1 MRPAVPVALVTAAS
15 LLGDTFLYSVLPVS
29 AARLGVAPL
38 LVGVVLS
45 VNRWVRLAT
54 NPLAARLYERVPAG
68 PLVLLAIVLAAVS
81 TAFYAEPSW
90 VIVLLAARLVW
101 GFAFSLL
108 RLGSIVSAVDEAGD
122 RAGRRLGETRG
133 LWAIGYLAGA
143 VYAPFAVEAVGW
155 TAAVLGASVLTLI
168 GGIGPAL
175 AVSAWRRTASIV
187 GATDVRLSVREAR
200 LALIL
205 AVGAAQLAVSAGIQ
219 TVAGG
224 LRIAELYPA
233 GGFILGA
240 LVPAT
245 LIAGIFVVSQRVAQL
260 VWQPLAG
267 RFADRALDRTFL
279 ASSIAVMLGVAAL
292 TLSLDPITFIAA
304 GAVAYFAGLSGAIVA
319 ELAVARMAAP
329 ADRPR
334 TLAAFH
340 TAQDFGAAAGAF
352 AGGALAAIGTAFA
365 LGVGAALIALTVPL
379 WIIARRADARVLA
392 TA

>member
-1 MRPAVPVALVTAAS
+1 MVALVTAAS

-54 NPLAARLYERVPAG
+54 NPLAARLYERLPAG
-68 PLVLLAIVLAAVS
+68 PLVLVAIVLAAIS

-90 VIVLLAARLVW
+90 ILVLLAARLLW

-108 RLGSIVSAVDEAGD
+108 RLGSIVSAVDEAGA
-122 RAGRRLGETRG
+122 RAGRRLGETRA

-143 VYAPFAVEAVGW
+143 VYAPFAVEAFGW
-155 TAAVLGASVLTLI
+155 TAAVLGAAVLTLA

-175 AVSAWRRTASIV
+175 AVNAWRRTAMVI
-187 GATDVRLSVREAR
+187 GATDVRLSVRETR
-200 LALIL
+200 LALVL
-205 AVGAAQLAVSAGIQ
+205 AIGAAQLAVSAGIQ

-224 LRIAELYPA
+224 LRIAELYPS
-233 GGFILGA
+233 GGLVLGA

-245 LIAGIFVVSQRVAQL
+245 LIAGTFVVSQRVAQL

-267 RFADRALDRTFL
+267 RFADRALDRTFVV
-279 ASSIAVMLGVAAL
+279 SSIVVVLGVAAL
-292 TLSLDPITFIAA
+292 TLPVDPVTFVAA
-304 GAVAYFAGLSGAIVA
+304 GAIAYFAGLSGAIVA

-329 ADRPR
+329 AERPR
-334 TLAAFH
+334 TLASFH
-340 TAQDFGAAAGAF
+340 TAQDFGAAAGAL

-365 LGVGAALIALTVPL
+365 LGVGAALIALTLPL
-379 WIIARRADARVLA
+379 WVVARRADARIAV

>member
-1 MRPAVPVALVTAAS
+1 MVALVTAAS
-15 LLGDTFLYSVLPVS
+15 LVGDTFLYSVLPVS

-45 VNRWVRLAT
+45 LNRWVRLAT
-54 NPLAARLYERVPAG
+54 NPLAARLYERLPAG
-68 PLVLLAIVLAAVS
+68 PLVLAAIVIAAIS
-81 TAFYAEPSW
+81 TALYAEPSW
-90 VIVLLAARLVW
+90 IVVLLVARLAW

-133 LWAIGYLAGA
+133 LWALGYLTGA
-143 VYAPFAVEAVGW
+143 VYAPFAVEAFGW
-155 TAAVLGASVLTLI
+155 TAAVLGAAALTI
-168 GGIGPAL
+168 AGGIGPAI
-175 AVSAWRRTASIV
+175 AVAAWRRTAQVI
-187 GATDVRLSVREAR
+187 GAGEVRLSVRETR
-200 LALIL
+200 LALVL

-224 LRIAELYPA
+224 LRIAELYP
-233 GGFILGA
+233 GGGLVLGA
-240 LVPAT
+240 LLPAT

-260 VWQPLAG
+260 VWQPVAG
-267 RFADRALDRTFL
+267 RFADRALDRTFV
-279 ASSIAVMLGVAAL
+279 ASAVVVVLGVATLAL
-292 TLSLDPITFIAA
+292 PIDPLTFVVA

-319 ELAVARMAAP
+319 ELAVARMAP
-329 ADRPR
+329 PSDRPR

-365 LGVGAALIALTVPL
+365 LAVGAALIALTLPL
-379 WIIARRADARVLA
+379 WLVARRADAGVLA